1 MMVRGCDKVV
11 HLAHN
16 PQPQPLKFTI
26 KIQAAQI
33 HGGLFINLRIV
44 SKTIKS
50 AIFCHDLTQTLLIKT
65 KIVHTKKLL
74 SSNKHNPI
82 DFIV

>member
-1 MMVRGCDKVV
+1 MVRGCDKVV

-50 AIFCHDLTQTLLIKT
+50 ATIAKQVEQLQDAI
-65 KIVHTKKLL
+65 
-74 SSNKHNPI
+74 NKMK
-82 DFIV
+82 